1 MSFKC
6 DAGSYEDTAGKT
18 NMGETFTDWVE
29 LACVVI
35 EDHQETENNVGADE
49 EEVSKAKETKQM
61 VENTFNG
68 SLTKDHKAEH
78 VPN

>member
-49 EEVSKAKETKQM
+49 EEVSKQRKPSKWLKTLFIE
-61 VENTFNG
+61 V
-68 SLTKDHKAEH
+68 
-78 VPN
+78 